1 MSSSSWQIS
10 LAAVLQ
16 TTRNEPASRVAV
28 LGVGQELRGDDAAGL
43 VVVRELMTRLPTVDN
58 LLLLDTG
65 PAPEAFTGRLREFG
79 PDWVLFVDAADMDA
93 EAGTVAWISDE
104 EITGLSA
111 STHTLPVSVM
121 AKYLL
126 AQFGCKIALLGIQ
139 PAQTELEAPLSA
151 PVAQAVAAVA
161 AAFEEAITSGA

>member
-1 MSSSSWQIS
+1 MSSSLWQTS
-10 LAAVLQ
+10 LVAVLQ
-16 TTRNEPASRVAV
+16 TTRSDPASRVAV

-43 VVVRELMTRLPTVDN
+43 AVVRELLTRLSPVDN

-65 PAPEAFTGRLREFG
+65 PAPEAFTGRLRKFG

-93 EAGTVAWISDE
+93 EPGTVAWISDE

-121 AKYLL
+121 AKYML
-126 AQFGCKIALLGIQ
+126 AEFGCRIALLGIQ
-139 PAQTELEAPLSA
+139 PQQTDLEVPLSA
-151 PVAQAVAAVA
+151 PVTQAVAAVTA
-161 AAFEEAITSGA
+161 VFEQAITPRV